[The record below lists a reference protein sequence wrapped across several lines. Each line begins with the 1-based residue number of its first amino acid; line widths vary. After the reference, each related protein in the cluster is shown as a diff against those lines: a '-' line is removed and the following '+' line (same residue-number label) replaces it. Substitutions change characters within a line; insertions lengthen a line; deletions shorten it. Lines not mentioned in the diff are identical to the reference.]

1 MVHQDPDFHT
11 LAPPQ
16 ALHEIFPP
24 VQKSHIL
31 NCAFA
36 SWHTRYKSITP
47 KARTIPLTPEFLAY
61 LREDGIILPDDEDVT
76 PPATTTAGSGD
87 EEINAPSNFPPGEA
101 EDEEDEGEDRARNP
115 TQRFPQLHSQI
126 KQTIAALG
134 GAVTPKLN
142 WSSPKDALFM
152 SATRTLECRTPG
164 DIYLLLKSSDF
175 VTHDLE
181 HPFDDTDSSDPT
193 PASSIRYHLVL
204 RKYFNMNPALEFR
217 VFVAG
222 RRVVGISQRDFNHYA
237 FLGELKGEIR
247 GLVVGFFDE
256 SLAGFPDEDFVFDC
270 YVEPT
275 AREGGGG
282 RRRVWLV
289 DINPFAPRTDSGLFS
304 WRDILRLRTQEVGEE
319 DEEVVEVKLV
329 ESGDPKAWGFGTATY
344 SSSKLP
350 REVVEAGVQGEEA
363 VWEFARRWRGIME
376 EIERG
381 EGEGSEV

>member
-1 MVHQDPDFHT
+1 MVHQDPNFHT

-16 ALHEIFPP
+16 AVHEIFPP

-36 SWHTRYKSITP
+36 SWHTRYKSVTP

-61 LREDGIILPDDEDVT
+61 LREDGIILPDDEDVP
-76 PPATTTAGSGD
+76 PPAATTTTAGLGD
-87 EEINAPSNFPPGEA
+87 EEMSAPSNFPPGEA
-101 EDEEDEGEDRARNP
+101 EDGEEDEDEGEDRARNP

-181 HPFDDTDSSDPT
+181 HPFDDTDPSDPT

-217 VFVAG
+217 AFVAG

-237 FLGELKGEIR
+237 FLGELKAEIR

-256 SLAGFPDEDFVFDC
+256 FLAGFPDEDFV
-270 YVEPT
+270 
-275 AREGGGG
+275 
-282 RRRVWLV
+282 VWLV

-304 WRDILRLRTQEVGEE
+304 WGEMLRLRTQEVGEE
-319 DEEVVEVKLV
+319 DEEVVEVRLV
-329 ESGDPKAWGFGTATY
+329 ESGDPEAWGFGTATY
-344 SSSKLP
+344 SASKLP

-376 EIERG
+376 DIERG

>member
-1 MVHQDPDFHT
+1 MVHQDPDSHP
-11 LAPPQ
+11 LNPPQ
-16 ALHEIFPP
+16 TLHEIFPP

-61 LREDGIILPDDEDVT
+61 LREDGIILPDDEDVP
-76 PPATTTAGSGD
+76 PPANAAAGSDD
-87 EEINAPSNFPPGEA
+87 EEMSAPSNFPAGEA
-101 EDEEDEGEDRARNP
+101 GDEEDEEEEDSARNP

-126 KQTIAALG
+126 KQTIATLG

-152 SATRTLECRTPG
+152 SATHTLECRTPG

-175 VTHDLE
+175 ITHDLE
-181 HPFDDTDSSDPT
+181 HPFDDTDPSDTT
-193 PASSIRYHLVL
+193 PASSVQYHLVL

-217 VFVAG
+217 TFVAG
-222 RRVVGISQRDFNHYA
+222 RRVVGISQRDFNHYT
-237 FLGELKGEIR
+237 FLGELKSEIR

-256 SLAGFPDEDFVFDC
+256 FLAGFPDGDFVFDC

-275 AREGGGG
+275 ARGGGGARG

-304 WRDILRLRTQEVGEE
+304 WGEILRLRTQEVDEADE
-319 DEEVVEVKLV
+319 DVVEVRLV
-329 ESGDPKAWGFGTATY
+329 ESGDPEVWGFGTATH
-344 SSSKLP
+344 SASKLP
-350 REVVEAGVQGEEA
+350 REVVEAGAQGEEA
-363 VWEFARRWRGIME
+363 VWEFAMRWRGIMQ

-381 EGEGSEV
+381 RG